1 MNNETLERLRLPA
14 AWVLIGAVGAGVLAG
29 FIRLIAG
36 SGYPGSFASAL
47 GGAGGNFFGLSVVV
61 LLAAAVLL
69 VLTSER
75 TRPAAFGVVLTALIF
90 SGLGLLFAL
99 INLITEFIA
108 ASEIDAIS
116 LGFAG
121 FLSTLGQGAVL
132 GIFAFALL
140 KAFNDPNLVPRATPQ
155 AQTYG
160 GYPQAYGQPG
170 YQDPTMTGGQPAA
183 DPAQAVPGQAQQQ
196 AAYDPNQYGQAQV
209 QQHYATG
216 AQQSYAP
223 QQSYDTSGQQAQA
236 YDASQ
241 TQQPQAGYDANP
253 YGQTQVQPQYGTGAQ
268 QSYGQAQYG
277 TDASGQQPA
286 YDPNQYG
293 QAQQQYGTDTSGQAQ
308 PQAGYDA
315 NPYGQ
320 TQVQPQYGTDASGQ
334 QQGYGQA
341 YDPSQY
347 APQQGEQPASGE
359 QAAQDAINY
368 GWYGQGQAQGQPSES
383 GVEPF
388 FNSGENN
395 ATETTDQGG
404 SGYGD
409 QYGSG
414 SGYGSDQQGQGGTGG
429 QQGWYGGEG
438 QR

>member
-29 FIRLIAG
+29 FIQLIAG

-47 GGAGGNFFGLSVVV
+47 GGAGGNFFGLSVVI
-61 LLAAAVLL
+61 LLAVAVLL
-69 VLTSER
+69 VTTSER
-75 TRPAAFGVVLTALIF
+75 TRPSAFGIVLTALIF

-140 KAFNDPNLVPRATPQ
+140 KVFNDPTLVPRATPQ

-160 GYPQAYGQPG
+160 GYPQAYAQPG
-170 YQDPTMTGGQPAA
+170 YQDPAMTGGQPAA
-183 DPAQAVPGQAQQQ
+183 DPAQAVSGQQ
-196 AAYDPNQYGQAQV
+196 AAYDPNQYGQP
-209 QQHYATG
+209 QHYATG
-216 AQQSYAP
+216 AQQSYAQP
-223 QQSYDTSGQQAQA
+223 QAYDTSAQQAQA
-236 YDASQ
+236 YDAA
-241 TQQPQAGYDANP
+241 QPQQQAYDPNQ
-253 YGQTQVQPQYGTGAQ
+253 YGQQAQQQYGTGAQ
-268 QSYGQAQYG
+268 QAYGQQGYDASAQQGYGQAQQQGYDASAQQYG
-277 TDASGQQPA
+277 TDASGQQAA

-293 QAQQQYGTDTSGQAQ
+293 QQAQQQYGTDA
-308 PQAGYDA
+308 
-315 NPYGQ
+315 
-320 TQVQPQYGTDASGQ
+320 

-347 APQQGEQPASGE
+347 APQGEQPAASGE

-368 GWYGQGQAQGQPSES
+368 GWYGQGQQQPQGQPSES

-395 ATETTDQGG
+395 GTETTDQGG
-404 SGYGD
+404 SAYGD

-414 SGYGSDQQGQGGTGG
+414 PGYGSDQQGQGGTGG

>member
-253 YGQTQVQPQYGTGAQ
+253 YGQTQVQPQYGT
-268 QSYGQAQYG
+268 
-277 TDASGQQPA
+277 
-286 YDPNQYG
+286 
-293 QAQQQYGTDTSGQAQ
+293 
-308 PQAGYDA
+308 
-315 NPYGQ
+315 
-320 TQVQPQYGTDASGQ
+320 DASGQ